1 MRPLLSYQVQVLNPA
16 GTAIW
21 RGGTFVTNLDGRLPT
36 ALPEQLKDNAQL
48 ASDLLRAAAKLAS
61 DKFVQQFPKKA
72 VANAT
77 R

>member
-1 MRPLLSYQVQVLNPA
+1 MLNPA

-61 DKFVQQFPKKA
+61 DKFVQQFPKKG